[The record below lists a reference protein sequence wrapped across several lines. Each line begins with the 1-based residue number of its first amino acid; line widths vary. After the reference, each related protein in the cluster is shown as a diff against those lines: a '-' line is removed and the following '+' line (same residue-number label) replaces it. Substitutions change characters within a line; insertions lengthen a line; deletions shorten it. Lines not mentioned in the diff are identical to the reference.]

1 MAVMDEFREEREALK
16 HGTPKEKLLYFWY
29 YYKWHTIGIIAVIA
43 VVVSFICEVI
53 GQKEDLFY
61 AAVLNSLELDGAEA
75 HQQGFADYAGI
86 DTNKYSVSFDNT
98 MYISFTTMDE
108 TSMTST
114 EKLMVY
120 IAAAQLDVI
129 IAGEDIFE
137 HYADGDTFYDLRDIL
152 SEEQLTKY
160 EPYFYYVDR
169 PLVEQIAEAERNLD
183 NTFDPEI
190 PDPTKPE
197 LMEDPI
203 PVGIFVDS
211 CEELASGYYNTEQDR
226 TVLGV
231 LQNVPHLENTLKYID
246 YLFEG

>member
-16 HGTPKEKLLYFWY
+16 HGTPKEKLLYFWC
-29 YYKWHTIGIIAVIA
+29 YYKWYVIGIIAVIA
-43 VVVSFICEVI
+43 FAGSLIYEI
-53 GQKEDLFY
+53 TSQKEEMFY
-61 AAVLNSLELDGAEA
+61 AAVLNSLELDGAAA
-75 HQQGFADYAGI
+75 HQQNFADYAEI
-86 DTNKYSVSFDNT
+86 DTNKYSVSFDST
-98 MYISFTTMDE
+98 MHISFTTMDE

-129 IAGEDIFE
+129 IAGENIFE

-152 SEEQLTKY
+152 SEEQLNKY

-169 PLVEQIAEAERNLD
+169 PLVEQIAEAEKNLD

-211 CEELASGYYNTEQDR
+211 CEGLAAGYYNTEQDR
-226 TVLGV
+226 AVLGV

-246 YLFEG
+246 FLFEQ